1 MNVKLLTLGSL
12 RRALAWIDQ
21 ALQAIQQAV
30 PAELADLDDV
40 NISSPSNGQVMTYNS
55 TTGKWTNAAAPT
67 GTVPSQTGNGGKYM
81 KTDGNSASWEYVDHD
96 FTHTSNATVSTS
108 TVTVTFAANQRCT
121 RMISVG
127 ADIGL
132 TFAVNNGADNYL
144 WIRNSG
150 SAEID
155 VTVSAVTSGGSSVN
169 NVYVPADGIS
179 VPAGCVCE
187 IGIVVNADGA
197 FITSRNDLAL

>member
-40 NISSPSNGQVMTYNS
+40 NISTPSNGQVMTYNS
-55 TTGKWTNAAAPT
+55 AAGKWTNAAAPT
-67 GTVPSQTGNGGKYM
+67 GTIPSQTGNESKYLQ
-81 KTDGNSASWEYVDHD
+81 TDGNNARWEYVNHD
-96 FTHTSNATVSTS
+96 FSHTSNTTVSTS
-108 TVTVTFAANQRCT
+108 TATVTFAANHRCT
-121 RMISVG
+121 QTITVS

-187 IGIVVNADGA
+187 LGIVVNSDGA
-197 FITSRNDLAL
+197 FITSRNDLSL

>member
-30 PAELADLDDV
+30 PAELEDLDDV
-40 NISSPSNGQVMTYNS
+40 NISSPSNGQVMTYNAAA
-55 TTGKWTNAAAPT
+55 GKWTNAAAPT
-67 GTVPSQTGNGGKYM
+67 GTIPSQTGNEGKYLQ
-81 KTDGNSASWEYVDHD
+81 TDGNNARWEYVNHD
-96 FTHTSNATVSTS
+96 FSHTSNAMVFTS
-108 TVTVTFAANQRCT
+108 TATVTFAANQRCT
-121 RMISVG
+121 RMITVF

-132 TFAVNNGADNYL
+132 TFAANNGADNYL

-150 SAEID
+150 SAQID

-169 NVYVPADGIS
+169 NVYVPSNGIS